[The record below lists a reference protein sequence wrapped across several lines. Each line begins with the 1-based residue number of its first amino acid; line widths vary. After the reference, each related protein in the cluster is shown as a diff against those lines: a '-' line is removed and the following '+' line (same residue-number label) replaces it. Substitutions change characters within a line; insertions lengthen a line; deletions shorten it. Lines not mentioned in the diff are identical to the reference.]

1 LPVGTAPFASYDE
14 RNNSIESGLKKDI
27 PVKDEFDNGKE
38 YLALLGKT
46 ILLPGNPVFRLSA
59 EQLGLHNE
67 NVYRPG

>member
-1 LPVGTAPFASYDE
+1 LQLCRCHTAEE
-14 RNNSIESGLKKDI
+14 RYNPSESELKKDI

-38 YLALLGKT
+38 YYALQGNT
-46 ILLPGNPVFRLSA
+46 ILLPGNPAFRQSA